1 VIDISESAQ
10 DELISSRGIEL
21 VPRLTSDQTL
31 RQLLVMDDPPPLEE
45 IKILRPMRAS
55 VEDLFWY
62 VK

>member
-1 VIDISESAQ
+1 
-10 DELISSRGIEL
+10 LISSRGIEL